1 MSAKVS
7 VELQRIVEVF
17 MGVSVPYIMRY
28 DLIIVKK
35 EKKMSESMQITTL
48 LPFIIA
54 FIISIEFV

>member
-7 VELQRIVEVF
+7 VELQSIVEVF

-35 EKKMSESMQITTL
+35 EKKMSESMQIITL
-48 LPFIIA
+48 LPFLIA